1 VSSIS
6 SHLNVPYPPSDPADL
21 GRRSE
26 SIPSTKNSRAQ
37 ISLSFANE
45 SSIWQIGG
53 VILDRVSGVGT
64 QSRDGVA
71 EELTECESGGGA
83 RLNGINSVLVHGVER
98 TCPN

>member
-1 VSSIS
+1 MASIS
-6 SHLNVPYPPSDPADL
+6 SHLNVPYPPSDPDDL

-26 SIPSTKNSRAQ
+26 SIPSTENSRAQ

-53 VILDRVSGVGT
+53 MILDRVSGVGA
-64 QSRDGVA
+64 QSGDGVA

-83 RLNGINSVLVHGVER
+83 RLNGAYSVLVLGVEGVER
-98 TCPN
+98 I